1 MKNKQ
6 IKFGTYSTFY
16 GENNIAFAFKNG
28 ELGFELEVSDETY
41 RHRSILT
48 LENALELKEKIENA
62 LSAYDEFM
70 KSYGKQKDT

>member
-1 MKNKQ
+1 MTKKQ

-16 GENNIAFAFKNG
+16 GENNIALAFQNG
-28 ELGFELEVSDETY
+28 ELGFELEVGDETY

-62 LSAYDEFM
+62 LDSYDTFM
-70 KSYGKQKDT
+70 ESYGKQK